1 MRGASPGA
9 RASRAC
15 SASWAS
21 CSRRRS
27 SRESGAPD
35 RPCAD
40 RALRPLHL
48 PAARPALPVRAEL
61 LALCVPGHRRVRHTA
76 GAGPRRVARSSLQP
90 LEPRRLRPR
99 RPADAVPPARRLPL
113 MIANILQPL
122 IDVLHQ
128 VLQFFGP
135 NGGGPLQPGTVGLSW
150 GMAIIALTVT
160 IRVILL
166 PLTLKQSRS
175 LRKMQ
180 VLQPQLKELQAK
192 YKDDKPRLN
201 EEMMKFYKEHKVN
214 PLASCFPLILQLPFF
229 ISLFYMLRHDLRHDI
244 CGQTA
249 KVCGDVPHVAGQA
262 SEGFLGIPD
271 LTAPAHG
278 GVLVVLLILYVGSQL
293 ISGIITMVGADKT
306 QRNIMLALPVVFAT
320 FVVTFPAG
328 LVVYWITTNVWTIFQ
343 QYLVRKRVGG
353 PVRPAKKEEEGKAAP
368 AGAPA
373 VALASGGGGGGG
385 SGGNGK
391 PPPAPSNGAGTNG
404 ARAGGP
410 PPPPR
415 RRKKRSGR

>member
-1 MRGASPGA
+1 
-9 RASRAC
+9 
-15 SASWAS
+15 
-21 CSRRRS
+21 
-27 SRESGAPD
+27 
-35 RPCAD
+35 
-40 RALRPLHL
+40 
-48 PAARPALPVRAEL
+48 
-61 LALCVPGHRRVRHTA
+61 
-76 GAGPRRVARSSLQP
+76 
-90 LEPRRLRPR
+90 
-99 RPADAVPPARRLPL
+99 

-135 NGGGPLQPGTVGLSW
+135 NGGGPLQPGTIGLSW

-160 IRVILL
+160 IRLILL

-201 EEMMKFYKEHKVN
+201 EEMMKFYKEQKVN
-214 PLASCFPLILQLPFF
+214 PLASCFPLLLQLPFF

-293 ISGIITMVGADKT
+293 ISGLITMVGADKT
-306 QRNIMLALPVVFAT
+306 QRNIMLALPLVFAT

-391 PPPAPSNGAGTNG
+391 ATPAPSNGSGTNG

-415 RRKKRSGR
+415 RRKKRSGRRR

>member
-1 MRGASPGA
+1 
-9 RASRAC
+9 
-15 SASWAS
+15 
-21 CSRRRS
+21 
-27 SRESGAPD
+27 
-35 RPCAD
+35 
-40 RALRPLHL
+40 
-48 PAARPALPVRAEL
+48 
-61 LALCVPGHRRVRHTA
+61 
-76 GAGPRRVARSSLQP
+76 
-90 LEPRRLRPR
+90 
-99 RPADAVPPARRLPL
+99 

-135 NGGGPLQPGTVGLSW
+135 NGGGPLQPGTIGLSW

-214 PLASCFPLILQLPFF
+214 PLASCFPLLLQLPFF

-262 SEGFLGIPD
+262 AEGFLGIPD

-278 GVLVVLLILYVGSQL
+278 AVLVVLLILYVGSQL

-306 QRNIMLALPVVFAT
+306 QRNIMLALPLVFAT

-353 PVRPAKKEEEGKAAP
+353 PVRPAKKEEEGKGTAAP

-373 VALASGGGGGGG
+373 VALASGAGGGGGGGG

-391 PPPAPSNGAGTNG
+391 ATPAPSNGSGTNG

-415 RRKKRSGR
+415 RRKKRSGRRR

>member
-1 MRGASPGA
+1 MRRASPSA
-9 RASRAC
+9 RGSPAY

-27 SRESGAPD
+27 SRDVGAPGG
-35 RPCAD
+35 PGAD

-48 PAARPALPVRAEL
+48 PAARPPLPLRAEL

-76 GAGPRRVARSSLQP
+76 GAGPRRVARSALQP

-99 RPADAVPPARRLPL
+99 RPADAVPSPRLPL
-113 MIANILQPL
+113 MIFANILQPL

-128 VLQFFGP
+128 VLLFFGP
-135 NGGGPLQPGTVGLSW
+135 NGGGPLQPGTIGLSW

-214 PLASCFPLILQLPFF
+214 PLASCFPLLLQLPFF

-249 KVCGDVPHVAGQA
+249 EVCSKVPHVAGQA

-278 GVLVVLLILYVGSQL
+278 AVLVVLLILYVGSQL
-293 ISGIITMVGADKT
+293 VSGIITMVGADKT
-306 QRNIMLALPVVFAT
+306 QRNIMLALPLVFAT
-320 FVVTFPAG
+320 FVVPSPAG
-328 LVVYWITTNVWTIFQ
+328 LVVYWITTNIWTIAQ
-343 QYLVRKRVGG
+343 QYIVRKRVGG

-373 VALASGGGGGGG
+373 GALAPRGGGGGGR
-385 SGGNGK
+385 GGGGEGA
-391 PPPAPSNGAGTNG
+391 PP
-404 ARAGGP
+404 P

-415 RRKKRSGR
+415 NQPAPAPP

>member
-1 MRGASPGA
+1 MRRASPSA
-9 RASRAC
+9 RGSPAY

-27 SRESGAPD
+27 SRDVGAPGG
-35 RPCAD
+35 PGAD

-48 PAARPALPVRAEL
+48 PAARPPLPLRAEL

-76 GAGPRRVARSSLQP
+76 GAGPRRVARSALQP

-135 NGGGPLQPGTVGLSW
+135 NGGGPLQPGTIGLSW

-214 PLASCFPLILQLPFF
+214 PLASCFPLILQFPFF

-262 SEGFLGIPD
+262 AEGFLGIPD

-278 GVLVVLLILYVGSQL
+278 AVLVLLLILYVGSQL
-293 ISGIITMVGADKT
+293 ISGLITMVGADKT
-306 QRNIMLALPVVFAT
+306 QRNIMLAVPLVFAT

-328 LVVYWITTNVWTIFQ
+328 LVVYWITTNVWTILQ
-343 QYLVRKRVGG
+343 QYIVRKRVGG
-353 PVRPAKKEEEGKAAP
+353 PIRHAKDDDKKEAAAAP
-368 AGAPA
+368 APA
-373 VALASGGGGGGG
+373 VALASGGGGGGS

-391 PPPAPSNGAGTNG
+391 ATPAGANGSGTNG
-404 ARAGGP
+404 ARA
-410 PPPPR
+410 
-415 RRKKRSGR
+415 